1 MRYWRATLECHL
13 CKALAIPDSR
23 FPIPDSRFPIPDSRF
38 PIPDSPTQTGPGQA
52 LAILQN
58 RRAVCSVS

>member
-13 CKALAIPDSR
+13 CKALA
-23 FPIPDSRFPIPDSRF
+23 IPDSRFPIPDSRF

>member
-13 CKALAIPDSR
+13 CKALA
-23 FPIPDSRFPIPDSRF
+23 IPDSRF